1 MTVKRLNL
9 SHDNIK
15 PSKYFFSNTE
25 NYFMTNISL
34 FREFPYADYLRG
46 IFFNQATSL

>member
-1 MTVKRLNL
+1 MTVKILLLNL

-15 PSKYFFSNTE
+15 SSKCFFNNTE

-34 FREFPYADYLRG
+34 IREFPYADYLRG
-46 IFFNQATSL
+46 IF